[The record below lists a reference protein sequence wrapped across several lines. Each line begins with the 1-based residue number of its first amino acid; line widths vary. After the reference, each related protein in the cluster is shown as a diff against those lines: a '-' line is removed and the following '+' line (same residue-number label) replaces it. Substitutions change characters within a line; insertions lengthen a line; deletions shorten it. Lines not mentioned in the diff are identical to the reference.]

1 MLQETLWPLF
11 PPSFDN
17 VRSVLQGSLADVVPR
32 RRKLVRNQNSRGSGP
47 PPALRNTRKHAG
59 RAGRN
64 VLLRPRR
71 AVQPLNPEAMAGKSS
86 RNIFHVADR

>member
-1 MLQETLWPLF
+1 MLQKTLWPLF
-11 PPSFDN
+11 CPFFGN
-17 VRSVLQGSLADVVPR
+17 FRSVLQGSLADLVPR
-32 RRKLVRNQNSRGSGP
+32 CGKLVRNQNPRRSGA

-59 RAGRN
+59 RPGRN